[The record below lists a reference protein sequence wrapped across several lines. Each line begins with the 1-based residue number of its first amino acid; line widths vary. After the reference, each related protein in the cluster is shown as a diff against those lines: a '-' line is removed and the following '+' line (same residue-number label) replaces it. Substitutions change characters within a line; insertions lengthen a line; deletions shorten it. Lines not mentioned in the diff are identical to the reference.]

1 MTPDWL
7 HDNAHRLTQPAGMA
21 VLGYGLTAFA
31 GQRAH
36 TGPKHLLPGLAALRR
51 RNPFPRDGVTSVN
64 EPGQIVGFTL
74 VVNTVAAEDAQR
86 FSLRSSTAPGADD
99 PPKTPSVAGPR
110 EGYVVWLG
118 CFGGAGCEVGGCS
131 GGWCRMAWTR
141 LSSSWLVK
149 GFSTMVTPSGRVP
162 FSVRTGPA

>member
-74 VVNTVAAEDAQR
+74 VVNTVAAEDAQAPTWPR
-86 FSLRSSTAPGADD
+86 QVLQDTRCAHPLPCST
-99 PPKTPSVAGPR
+99 
-110 EGYVVWLG
+110 
-118 CFGGAGCEVGGCS
+118 
-131 GGWCRMAWTR
+131 
-141 LSSSWLVK
+141 
-149 GFSTMVTPSGRVP
+149 
-162 FSVRTGPA
+162 